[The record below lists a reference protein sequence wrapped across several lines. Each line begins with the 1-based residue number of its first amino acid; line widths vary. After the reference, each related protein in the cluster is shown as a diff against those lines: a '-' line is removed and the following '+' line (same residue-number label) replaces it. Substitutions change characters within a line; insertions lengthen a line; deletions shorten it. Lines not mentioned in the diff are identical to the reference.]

1 MKKAYKALE
10 KISSILFTG
19 QKIVLILMVIGIVG
33 VTIAD
38 IFLRI
43 VISRGIAWAQ
53 ELCIALF
60 MSLIFLGANIAIK
73 TDGEIKIDLLHFKNN
88 HIQTAVLT
96 VADVVCLAI
105 IAYLVYSSV
114 ASVQNVLVHPQKLA
128 TLPLDYA
135 ILYMV
140 MPVGFVLMF
149 IDKTVAVLRRI
160 YDKDLSLRLH
170 EEAVKMENSDE

>member
-10 KISSILFTG
+10 KISSILFIG
-19 QKIVLILMVIGIVG
+19 QKVILILMVTGIVG

-43 VISRGIAWAQ
+43 IISRGIAWAQ

-60 MSLIFLGANIAIK
+60 MSLVFLGANIAIK
-73 TDGEIKIDLLHFKNN
+73 TDGEIKIDLLHFKNDR
-88 HIQTAVLT
+88 IQAAVLT
-96 VADVVCLAI
+96 TVDIVCLAT

-114 ASVQNVLVHPQKLA
+114 ASVQNALVHPQQLA
-128 TLPLDYA
+128 TLPLGYA
-135 ILYMV
+135 MLYMV

-149 IDKTVAVLRRI
+149 IDKIVAVLRRI

-170 EEAVKMENSDE
+170 EEAVEMENSDK